1 MPKLPPQLITYA
13 LAPKEKGDEDKVY
26 SAIQRLLDEDVT
38 LRLARDEENGD
49 ILLSGMGQLH
59 IELSVEKAKRRFK
72 VDIILKTP
80 KVPYRETV
88 RGKVQVQGRHKKQSG
103 GRGQFGDCWIEME
116 GLPAVPAM
124 SSKTPSW
131 AA

>member
-1 MPKLPPQLITYA
+1 MKTRSTPPSSVCWTKTS
-13 LAPKEKGDEDKVY
+13 PW
-26 SAIQRLLDEDVT
+26 
-38 LRLARDEENGD
+38 RLARDEENGD

-103 GRGQFGDCWIEME
+103 GLR
-116 GLPAVPAM
+116 PVR
-124 SSKTPSW
+124 
-131 AA
+131 